1 MKAKL
6 AKQLVAEFWEQVGY
20 HEPFPRTLE
29 RAIMSTT
36 PVFVVKVHHCRLD
49 TRYVQD
55 WLRDRNV
62 SLPAPWKQRTL
73 NGCLVAYRG
82 EAAIFLD
89 GTLSAD
95 EARVTIAHEF
105 GHFLAEYEW
114 PRMRAWRRLGESV
127 VEILDG
133 DRLPTPNE
141 RIAATLADV
150 QLGVYVHYMDRTN
163 DLAGRAL
170 VSRVERTADI
180 VAAELVA
187 PQHAVVAKMN
197 ENAVLNYA
205 SVTAL
210 LCGHFGLPALY
221 AEWYAKRLLE
231 QAKPTKSFS
240 QVLGF

>member
-6 AKQLVAEFWEQVGY
+6 AHELVADFWERVGY
-20 HEPFPRTLE
+20 HEPFPRSLE

-36 PVFVVKVHHCRLD
+36 PVFLVKVHHHRLD
-49 TRYVQD
+49 TRYVRD
-55 WLRDRNV
+55 WLQDRNV
-62 SLPAPWKQRTL
+62 SLPAPWKQRSL

-89 GTLSAD
+89 GTLSAE

-105 GHFLAEYEW
+105 GHYLAEYEW
-114 PRMRAWRRLGESV
+114 PRLRARRRLGDSV

-150 QLGVYVHYMDRTN
+150 QLGIYVHYMDRT
-163 DLAGRAL
+163 RAQRIL
-170 VSRVERTADI
+170 VGRVERTADI
-180 VAAELVA
+180 VAAELLA
-187 PQHAVVAKMN
+187 PRSALAEKLGDGETQQSHS
-197 ENAVLNYA
+197 
-205 SVTAL
+205 SVTAV
-210 LCGHFGLPALY
+210 LCTAFGLPLSY
-221 AEWYAKRLLE
+221 AQWYASRLVE

-240 QVLGF
+240 QVLRF